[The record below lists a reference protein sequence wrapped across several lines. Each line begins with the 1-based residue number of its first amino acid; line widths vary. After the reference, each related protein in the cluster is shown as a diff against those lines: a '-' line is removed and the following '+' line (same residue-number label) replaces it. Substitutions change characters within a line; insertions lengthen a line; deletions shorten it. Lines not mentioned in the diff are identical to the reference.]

1 MLIFHPLSALQALPP
16 GGGQES
22 EKEQPDTTLLT
33 LSTLVAKHPIQGRYL
48 INLIVQGLLLQV
60 HAMLLIFRARYK
72 RQ

>member
-1 MLIFHPLSALQALPP
+1 LSALQALPP

-22 EKEQPDTTLLT
+22 EMEQPDTTLLT